1 MTEVGNLASK
11 ISLGTGSLHRP
22 DVGWQGGI
30 RQGSFGRPPRQNL
43 CSATRRRDKP
53 LRTTLGSHSSDN
65 LFPAGIGLANVDRV
79 LTPTVAFV

>member
-1 MTEVGNLASK
+1 MTEVRNLASK

-43 CSATRRRDKP
+43 CSATRRRDSLSAP
-53 LRTTLGSHSSDN
+53 HSGLIRPTTCSRLESAWPTSTGS
-65 LFPAGIGLANVDRV
+65 
-79 LTPTVAFV
+79 